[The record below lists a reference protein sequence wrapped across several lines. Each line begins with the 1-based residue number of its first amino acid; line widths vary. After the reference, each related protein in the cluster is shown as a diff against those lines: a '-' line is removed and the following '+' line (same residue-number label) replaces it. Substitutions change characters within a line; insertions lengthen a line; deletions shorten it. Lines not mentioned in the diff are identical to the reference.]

1 MTRLPTSVLAVTT
14 ALLLAGCGGG
24 TSTTGS
30 SSPSAPAAGSSAP
43 QAGSSSAPA
52 AAHNRQDV
60 TFSRDMIPHHASA
73 IAMAKLAEQR
83 AGSPEVKTLAQRI
96 EQAQDPEIKTMSGW
110 LRSWNEP
117 VPDVAAVMSS
127 GDGGHGAAT
136 SSGGHG
142 GGSAMGGMDPAD
154 MQKLMNARGAEFD
167 RMFLQMMIGHHQDA
181 VEMGRTEQA
190 QGKFG
195 PAKQL
200 AGEIVRTQNA
210 EIDQMRGL
218 LPRL

>member
-1 MTRLPTSVLAVTT
+1 MTRLPASVLAVTT
-14 ALLLAGCGGG
+14 ALLLGGCGGG

-30 SSPSAPAAGSSAP
+30 GSPSAPAAGSSAP

-52 AAHNRQDV
+52 AAHSAQDV
-60 TFSRDMIPHHASA
+60 TFSREMIPHHVSA

-117 VPDVAAVMSS
+117 VPDIAALMSS
-127 GDGGHGAAT
+127 GDGGHGAPT

-154 MQKLMNARGAEFD
+154 MQKLMNARGVEFD
-167 RMFLQMMIGHHQDA
+167 RMFLQMMTEHHQDA

-190 QGKFG
+190 QGQFG

-200 AGEIVRTQNA
+200 AGEIVRTQSA

-218 LPRL
+218 LAKL